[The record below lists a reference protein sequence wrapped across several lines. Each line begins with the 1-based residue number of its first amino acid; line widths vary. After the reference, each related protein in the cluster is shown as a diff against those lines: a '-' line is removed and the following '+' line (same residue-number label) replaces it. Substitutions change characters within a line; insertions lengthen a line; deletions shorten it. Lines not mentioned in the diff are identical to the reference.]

1 MQPVQ
6 LWAGGIG
13 RGVPGRGVVLDI
25 ICGVVLDLVGGGVV
39 LVGVDGGN
47 IA

>member
-1 MQPVQ
+1 MYAVQ

-13 RGVPGRGVVLDI
+13 RGVLGGGVVLDL
-25 ICGVVLDLVGGGVV
+25 ICGVVLEVVGGGVV
-39 LVGVDGGN
+39 LVRLVGGN